1 MNKKTILS
9 AQYNGHRYQLIEV
22 SYSSEF
28 VTYSILQDR
37 KVVKSRLMVRKCAMM
52 EFISMLRWEIINN
65 EIA

>member
-9 AQYNGHRYQLIEV
+9 AQYDGHRYQLIEV

-37 KVVKSRLMVRKCAMM
+37 RVIKSRLIGRRSSMM
-52 EFISMLRWEIINN
+52 EFTRMLQMEIING
-65 EIA
+65 EIS

>member
-9 AQYNGHRYQLIEV
+9 AQYNGQRFQLVEV

-28 VTYSILQDR
+28 VTSSILQDR
-37 KVVKSRLMVRKCAMM
+37 RVVKSRLIGRRSSLLMFAD
-52 EFISMLRWEIINN
+52 MLRFKIING